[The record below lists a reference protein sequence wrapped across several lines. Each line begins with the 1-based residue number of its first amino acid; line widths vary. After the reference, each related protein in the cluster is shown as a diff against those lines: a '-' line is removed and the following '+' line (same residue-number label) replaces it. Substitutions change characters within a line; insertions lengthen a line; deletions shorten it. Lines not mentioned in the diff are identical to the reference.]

1 MVQIRKNKL
10 NFNIICLLDGEKG
23 ENDGKDENAE

>member
-1 MVQIRKNKL
+1 MMAQVRENKSNLIYLLYRK
-10 NFNIICLLDGEKG
+10 KG